1 MNRRDFQNLATIR
14 LREAKLLL
22 ASNAPDGAY
31 YLAGYAVE
39 CALKACIAKQTKRY
53 AFPEKQTVLDSHT
66 HDFKKLL
73 ERAGLRLIHN
83 MAMDQ
88 AEFANYWKTVAEWNA
103 ASRYGNHSMQMAEE
117 LINAIAN
124 RRFGVLPWLTRH
136 Y

>member
-1 MNRRDFQNLATIR
+1 MRLEGVHRQANQAIR
-14 LREAKLLL
+14 LPREA
-22 ASNAPDGAY
+22 DGSRQPY
-31 YLAGYAVE
+31 
-39 CALKACIAKQTKRY
+39 
-53 AFPEKQTVLDSHT
+53 